1 MRNWSAVRRV
11 LFLTVFID
19 LLGFGVA
26 VPILAF
32 CAKQY
37 GASGTTL
44 GLILGSF
51 SLMQFFF
58 SPVWGRL
65 SDRIGRRPVIIGSLL
80 GNAVGFLVFAFA
92 SNVAMLFA
100 ARIITGIAAA
110 SVPTAQAYIADS
122 TDESSRAKGMAII
135 GLAFGLGLVLGPPI
149 GGLLSSYGSDL
160 HLTAN
165 LLPGVAAATLSVVSL
180 LMAIFALPESLHR
193 DGRAVEKRFS
203 PVDRETWAIFFR
215 TRELRL
221 AGGSL
226 ALLMCTLA
234 SLAPILV
241 LVGRDRYSLVAKD
254 VGYLLGLMGV
264 VVVIL
269 QFTAV
274 HRLER
279 KFGDV
284 GAGMVGAVA
293 LLIALLL
300 VPPTTT
306 LGWLIVATCLMGVA
320 QGLCN
325 PTLSSYI
332 SKVAPRSH
340 RGGILGLAHSL
351 NALARVA
358 GPPIAGFAYD
368 AFRTSGAFLSQAA
381 IVVIAIVLGFGV
393 RRSQSPLSMREP
405 QLALEPTETIAPSR

>member
-1 MRNWSAVRRV
+1 MGNWTAVRRL

-26 VPILAF
+26 VPVLAF

-37 GASGTTL
+37 GASGVTL

-65 SDRIGRRPVIIGSLL
+65 SDRVGRRPVIVGSLL
-80 GNAVGFLVFAFA
+80 GNVIGFLTFAFA
-92 SNVAMLFA
+92 SSVAALFA

-110 SVPTAQAYIADS
+110 SIPAAQAYISDS
-122 TDESSRAKGMAII
+122 TDEANRAKGMSII

-149 GGLLSSYGSDL
+149 GGILSSLGTDL
-160 HLTAN
+160 GISPS
-165 LLPGVAAATLSVVSL
+165 LLPGAAAALLSTTAL
-180 LMAIFALPESLHR
+180 LMAVFVLPESLQ
-193 DGRAVEKRFS
+193 
-203 PVDRETWAIFFR
+203 RETSPAAAARKNSGRWLPIDAETWSIFFR

-226 ALLMCTLA
+226 AVIMCTLA

-241 LVGRDRYSLVAKD
+241 LVGRDRYGLAARE

-264 VVVIL
+264 VVVVL

-274 HRLER
+274 HRLASR
-279 KFGDV
+279 LGDV
-284 GAGMVGAVA
+284 GAATIGAGG
-293 LLIALLL
+293 LMLGLLL
-300 VPPTTT
+300 VPTTAARGA
-306 LGWLIVATCLMGVA
+306 LVLATCLMGVG

-332 SKVAPRSH
+332 SKVAPASH
-340 RGGILGLAHSL
+340 RGGILGVATSL
-351 NALARVA
+351 NALARVM
-358 GPPIAGFAYD
+358 GPPLAGLAYD
-368 AFRTSGAFLSQAA
+368 AFRTPGALLSQAA
-381 IVVIAIVLGFGV
+381 IVSVAMLLAMRLVIPARRNAAVL
-393 RRSQSPLSMREP
+393 
-405 QLALEPTETIAPSR
+405 APADPA

>member
-1 MRNWSAVRRV
+1 MRNWSAVRRI

-26 VPILAF
+26 VPVLAF

-37 GASGTTL
+37 GANGMTL

-58 SPVWGRL
+58 SPIWGRL
-65 SDRIGRRPVIIGSLL
+65 SDRIGRRPVIVGSLL
-80 GNAVGFLVFAFA
+80 GNAVGFLTFAFA
-92 SNVAMLFA
+92 LNVAMLFA

-122 TDESSRAKGMAII
+122 TDESNRAKGMAII

-149 GGLLSSYGSDL
+149 GGLLSSYGTEL
-160 HLTAN
+160 NLAPN
-165 LLPGVAAATLSVVSL
+165 LLPGAAAATLSIVSL
-180 LMAIFALPESLHR
+180 LMAIFALPESLQR
-193 DGRAVEKRFS
+193 DREVKPRFS
-203 PVDRETWAIFFR
+203 PVDRETWSIFFR

-221 AGGSL
+221 SGGAF
-226 ALLMCTLA
+226 ALLMCTAA

-241 LVGRDRYSLVAKD
+241 LVGRDRYSLAARE

-264 VVVIL
+264 VVVIM

-279 KFGDV
+279 KLGDV
-284 GAGMVGAVA
+284 GAGMVGAA
-293 LLIALLL
+293 SLLIGLLL
-300 VPPTTT
+300 VPLTGA
-306 LGWLIVATCLMGVA
+306 LGALIVATLLMGVA
-320 QGLCN
+320 QGLVN

-332 SKVAPRSH
+332 SKVAPESH

-351 NALARVA
+351 NALARVM

-368 AFRTSGAFLSQAA
+368 TFKTPGAFVSQAIIVAMA
-381 IVVIAIVLGFGV
+381 IAVA
-393 RRSQSPLSMREP
+393 SPLIYRN
-405 QLALEPTETIAPSR
+405 SRSRSINTRVVESA

>member
-1 MRNWSAVRRV
+1 MGNWTAVRRV

-26 VPILAF
+26 VPVLAF

-37 GASGTTL
+37 GASGATL

-65 SDRIGRRPVIIGSLL
+65 SDRVGRRPVIIGSLF
-80 GNAVGFLVFAFA
+80 GNVIGFLTFAFA
-92 SNVAMLFA
+92 SSVAALFA

-110 SVPTAQAYIADS
+110 SIPAAQAYISDS
-122 TDESSRAKGMAII
+122 TDEKNRAKGMAII

-149 GGLLSSYGSDL
+149 GGLLSSYGTGLGLSPS
-160 HLTAN
+160 
-165 LLPGVAAATLSVVSL
+165 LLPGAAAAMLSTTAL
-180 LMAIFALPESLHR
+180 LMAVFVLPESLQR
-193 DGRAVEKRFS
+193 DGS
-203 PVDRETWAIFFR
+203 PPQHRSPIDHQSWSIFFR

-221 AGGSL
+221 AGGAL
-226 ALLMCTLA
+226 AVIMCTLA

-241 LVGRDRYSLVAKD
+241 LVGRDRYGLAARE

-264 VVVIL
+264 VVVVL

-274 HRLER
+274 HRLASR
-279 KFGDV
+279 LGDV
-284 GAGMVGAVA
+284 GAAMIGAGG
-293 LLIALLL
+293 LTLGLLL
-300 VPPTTT
+300 VPTTT
-306 LGWLIVATCLMGVA
+306 ARGALIAATCLMGVG

-332 SKVAPRSH
+332 SKVAPVSH
-340 RGGILGLAHSL
+340 RGGILGVATSL
-351 NALARVA
+351 NALARVM
-358 GPPIAGFAYD
+358 GPPIAGLAYD
-368 AFRTSGAFLSQAA
+368 AFHTAGASLSQ
-381 IVVIAIVLGFGV
+381 VVIVSVAML
-393 RRSQSPLSMREP
+393 
-405 QLALEPTETIAPSR
+405 LALRLVIPARRTAAVVAG

>member
-1 MRNWSAVRRV
+1 MRSWSAVRRV

-26 VPILAF
+26 VPVLAF
-32 CAKQY
+32 CAKEY
-37 GASGTTL
+37 GAGGMTL
-44 GLILGSF
+44 GLILASF

-58 SPVWGRL
+58 SPIWGRL

-80 GNAVGFLVFAFA
+80 GNGVGFLMFAFA

-122 TDESSRAKGMAII
+122 TDESNRAKGMSLI

-149 GGLLSSYGSDL
+149 GGMLASYGTAL
-160 HLTAN
+160 HLPPN
-165 LLPGVAAATLSVVSL
+165 LLPGAAAATLSVISL
-180 LMAIFALPESLHR
+180 LMAIFALPESLRR
-193 DGRAVEKRFS
+193 DAKPAQRFS
-203 PVDRETWAIFFR
+203 PVDRETWAMFFG
-215 TRELRL
+215 TRGLRL

-241 LVGRDRYSLVAKD
+241 LIGRDRYGLAARD
-254 VGYLLGLMGV
+254 VGSLLGLMGV
-264 VVVIL
+264 VVVLL

-279 KFGDV
+279 RLGDV
-284 GAGMVGAVA
+284 GAGMVGAGG
-293 LLIALLL
+293 LLL
-300 VPPTTT
+300 GLVLVPFTTSMAM
-306 LGWLIVATCLMGVA
+306 LILATALMGVG
-320 QGLCN
+320 QGLCY

-332 SKVAPRSH
+332 SKIAPAEH

-351 NALARVA
+351 NALARVL
-358 GPPIAGFAYD
+358 GPPIAGLAYD
-368 AFRTSGAFLSQAA
+368 AFRTPGALLSQAA
-381 IVVIAIVLGFGV
+381 IVAVAMLLGFAV
-393 RRSQSPLSMREP
+393 RQNLVARAAAR
-405 QLALEPTETIAPSR
+405 A

>member
-1 MRNWSAVRRV
+1 MQNWPAVRRI

-26 VPILAF
+26 VPVLAF
-32 CAKQY
+32 CAKGY
-37 GASGTTL
+37 GASGMTL

-58 SPVWGRL
+58 SPIWGRL
-65 SDRIGRRPVIIGSLL
+65 SDRIGRRPVIVGSLL
-80 GNAVGFLVFAFA
+80 GNAIGFLVFAFA
-92 SNVAMLFA
+92 HNVAMLFA
-100 ARIITGIAAA
+100 ARILTGIAAA

-122 TDESSRAKGMAII
+122 TDESNRAKGMTLV

-149 GGLLSSYGSDL
+149 GGLLASYGADL
-160 HLTAN
+160 HLPAN
-165 LLPGVAAATLSVVSL
+165 LLPGAAAATLSAISL
-180 LMAIFALPESLHR
+180 LMAIFALPESLR
-193 DGRAVEKRFS
+193 KDAKVAQRFS
-203 PVDRETWAIFFR
+203 PVDRETWSIFFR
-215 TRELRL
+215 MRELRL
-221 AGGSL
+221 SGSAL

-241 LVGRDRYSLVAKD
+241 LVGRDRYGFIAKE

-279 KFGDV
+279 RFGDV
-284 GAGMVGAVA
+284 GAAMIGAVA
-293 LLIALLL
+293 LLAGLLILPLTTSRAMLL
-300 VPPTTT
+300 V
-306 LGWLIVATCLMGVA
+306 ATALMGVA

-332 SKVAPRSH
+332 SKVAPASH

-351 NALARVA
+351 NALARVM

-368 AFRTSGAFLSQAA
+368 SFRTAGASVSEA
-381 IVVIAIVLGFGV
+381 IIVALAIAIAMGL
-393 RRSQSPLSMREP
+393 RRPQRE
-405 QLALEPTETIAPSR
+405 LALQ

>member
-26 VPILAF
+26 VPVLAF
-32 CAKQY
+32 CAKGY
-37 GASGTTL
+37 GASGMTL

-80 GNAVGFLVFAFA
+80 GNAIGFLTFAFA
-92 SNVAMLFA
+92 WNVAMLFA

-122 TDESSRAKGMAII
+122 TDESNRAKGMAII

-149 GGLLSSYGSDL
+149 GGMLASYGVEL
-160 HLTAN
+160 HLAPN
-165 LLPGVAAATLSVVSL
+165 LLPGAAAATLSVASL
-180 LMAIFALPESLHR
+180 LMAIFALPESLR
-193 DGRAVEKRFS
+193 PDREVKPRFS
-203 PVDRETWAIFFR
+203 PVDRETWSIFFN
-215 TRELRL
+215 TRGLRL

-241 LVGRDRYSLVAKD
+241 LVGRDRYGLAAKE

-264 VVVIL
+264 VVVLL

-279 KFGDV
+279 RLGDV

-293 LLIALLL
+293 LMIGL
-300 VPPTTT
+300 VIVPFTTS
-306 LGWLIVATCLMGVA
+306 LAMLMVATALMGVG

-332 SKVAPRSH
+332 SKIAPESH

-351 NALARVA
+351 NALARVM

-368 AFRTSGAFLSQAA
+368 VFRTPGATLTQAA
-381 IVVIAIVLGFGV
+381 IVVVAIALGMQLV
-393 RRSQSPLSMREP
+393 RSYRNNRSLSISARVV
-405 QLALEPTETIAPSR
+405 